1 MLSRLIALIALLNF
15 ADAQLVNPYNGAQP
29 GQIGGNP
36 LTQNG
41 IPCYG
46 QLQCSLGQVCCGPL
60 QLPSLSSLL
69 SPSTTLQQQQI
80 GTCQS
85 LYCPL
90 GQVPRLCTAG
100 ATPNSIDC
108 TVVAPN
114 GDFLTV
120 TVMTT

>member
-69 SPSTTLQQQQI
+69 SPSTTLQQQ
-80 GTCQS
+80 
-85 LYCPL
+85 
-90 GQVPRLCTAG
+90 RLCTAG